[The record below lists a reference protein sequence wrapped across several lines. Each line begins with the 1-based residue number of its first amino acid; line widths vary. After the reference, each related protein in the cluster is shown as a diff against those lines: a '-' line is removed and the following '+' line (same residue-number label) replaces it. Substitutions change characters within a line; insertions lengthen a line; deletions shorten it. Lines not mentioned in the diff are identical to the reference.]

1 MASVANS
8 PEARDIAYHL
18 HPYTN
23 LRKLAEDGPLV
34 IARGEGIHVYDT
46 NDKPYIEGLAGLWC
60 AGLGFSEQRLVEAAT
75 RQMEKLP
82 FYHAFTNKVSDV
94 CTELAE
100 RLVSLAPVP
109 MSKAIFESSGS
120 QANDTVIKIV
130 WYYNNALGRPE
141 KKKFISRK
149 RGYHGVTLGAA
160 SLTGLPYAQVDFDV
174 PFPFVRHVTPPHTF
188 REMQPGEDE
197 AAFVDRLAQELDDL
211 IEAEGSET
219 VAAFIAEPVQGA
231 GGVILP
237 PEGYFPKIQAVLN
250 KHDVLMIA
258 DEVICGFGRTGNW
271 WGSQTFD
278 IKPNIMSMAKQ
289 LTAAYMPLSAV
300 MIDDKVFQVLADNS
314 AKRGNFGHGYTY
326 SGHPVPSAV
335 ALETLRIYEEDGIIE
350 RVAAIGPHLQA
361 GLRALGDHPL
371 VGEARGIGLIGALE
385 LVADKETKEA
395 FPPERMVGPAVV
407 AHCQRHGLILRN
419 LPGDVVAVCPPMII
433 TTAEIDELLKR
444 LGAALD
450 DAYADIQAAA

>member
-1 MASVANS
+1 MASAANS

-60 AGLGFSEQRLVEAAT
+60 AGLGFSEQRLVDAAV

-94 CTELAE
+94 TTELAE
-100 RLVSLAPVP
+100 RLVELAPVP
-109 MSKAIFESSGS
+109 MSKAILESSGS
-120 QANDTVIKIV
+120 QANDTIIKIV

-149 RGYHGVTLGAA
+149 RGYHGVTLAAA
-160 SLTGLPYAQVDFDV
+160 SLTGLPYAQTDFDV
-174 PFPFVRHVTPPHTF
+174 PFPFVRHVTPPHAF
-188 REMQPGEDE
+188 REMAPGEDE
-197 AAFVDRLAQELDDL
+197 AAFVDRLAQEVDDL
-211 IEAEGSET
+211 IEAEGPET
-219 VAAFIAEPVQGA
+219 VAAFIAEPIQGA

-237 PEGYFPKIQAVLN
+237 PAGYFPKIQAVLD
-250 KHDVLMIA
+250 KHDVLMVA

-278 IKPNIMSMAKQ
+278 IRPNIMSMAKQ

-326 SGHPVPSAV
+326 SGHPVPAAV
-335 ALETLRIYEEDGIIE
+335 GLETLRIYEDDGIVD
-350 RVAAIGPHLQA
+350 RVRAVGPHLQA
-361 GLRALGDHPL
+361 GLRALADHPL
-371 VGEARGIGLIGALE
+371 VGDARGIGLIGALE
-385 LVADKETKEA
+385 LVADKQTNAA
-395 FPPERMVGPAVV
+395 FPVERMVGPTAV

-419 LPGDVVAVCPPMII
+419 LPGDIVAVCPPMII
-433 TTAEIDELLKR
+433 TTGEIDQLLER
-444 LGAALD
+444 LRAALD
-450 DAYADIQAAA
+450 DTLADIQAAG